1 MASFCVTL
9 FDSIE
14 NPAEDD
20 ACFICATRNF
30 TISRGSSYKI
40 IYLLSKDGS
49 NVSLN
54 GYSLRGVIK
63 PSSTSNN
70 ILLNL
75 SSANLLLEINNAD
88 SQIFMYLKES
98 FTRRILSSSVVYDIE
113 IVNSIGDAT
122 KIVTGLITLI

>member
-20 ACFICATRNF
+20 ACFICATRNL
-30 TISRGSSYKI
+30 TISKGSSYKI

-49 NVSLN
+49 NVNLS
-54 GYSLRGVIK
+54 GYTLRGVVK
-63 PSSTSNN
+63 PSSSSNDV
-70 ILLNL
+70 LLNL
-75 SSANLLLEINNAD
+75 SSANLLLEINNTN

-98 FTRRILSSSVVYDIE
+98 FTRRLSSSSVVYDIE
-113 IVNSIGDAT
+113 IINSTGDAS
-122 KIVTGLITLI
+122 KIVTGLITII

>member
-20 ACFICATRNF
+20 ACFICATRNL
-30 TISRGSSYKI
+30 TISKGSSYKI

-49 NVSLN
+49 NVNLS
-54 GYSLRGVIK
+54 GYTLRGVVK
-63 PSSTSNN
+63 PSSSSNDV
-70 ILLNL
+70 LLNL
-75 SSANLLLEINNAD
+75 SSANLLLEMNNTN

-98 FTRRILSSSVVYDIE
+98 FTRRLSSSSVVYDIE
-113 IVNSIGDAT
+113 IINSTGDAS
-122 KIVTGLITLI
+122 KIVTGLITII

>member
-20 ACFICATRNF
+20 ACFICATRNL

-49 NVSLN
+49 NVNLS
-54 GYSLRGVIK
+54 GYTLRGVVK
-63 PSSTSNN
+63 PSSSSNDV
-70 ILLNL
+70 LLNL
-75 SSANLLLEINNAD
+75 SSANLLLEINNTN

-98 FTRRILSSSVVYDIE
+98 FTRRLSSSSVVYDIE
-113 IVNSIGDAT
+113 IINSTGDVS
-122 KIVTGLITLI
+122 KIVTGLITII